1 MNAEPAGTNAA
12 NFGGK
17 YTVATKG
24 VNSVTL
30 VGNLGSDPQLRYTQ
44 RNVAVCNISLATSEV
59 YKDQNGKKVE
69 ETEWHKVVVWG
80 KKAEV
85 VAQFRASGDQ
95 LYVRGKNK
103 TRKWTDENG
112 QDHYVTEVI
121 VDQNGDIQLLGGK
134 NPQSV

>member
-1 MNAEPAGTNAA
+1 M
-12 NFGGK
+12 
-17 YTVATKG
+17 ATKG

-44 RNVAVCNISLATSEV
+44 RNVAVCNISLATAEV
-59 YKDQNGKKVE
+59 YKDHNGQKVE

-85 VAQFRASGDQ
+85 VSQFRAKGDQ

-121 VDQNGDIQLLGGK
+121 VDQDGDIQLLGGK

>member
-1 MNAEPAGTNAA
+1 M
-12 NFGGK
+12 
-17 YTVATKG
+17 ATKG